1 MVYVPVTATTCAAA
15 LSNDGQRG
23 RIGQLRGIIYTSLRI
38 AKSQP
43 ITGMFGKSKLEY
55 SLRDVVQK
63 DKPSMKGNNFSVTL
77 AAGAAPCQ
85 KTRAASLLRAGM
97 GRVEA
102 SAEELAIGVTDDDCF
117 DG

>member
-55 SLRDVVQK
+55 SLRDVAQK
-63 DKPSMKGNNFSVTL
+63 DRPPMKGNSFSVTL
-77 AAGAAPCQ
+77 
-85 KTRAASLLRAGM
+85 AASLLRAGM